1 MKSFMKSILVALF
14 VIIAFVAVS
23 MFSGCSTLGR
33 AIDENPA
40 TTKAAV
46 YVGTLKY
53 IGENS
58 DKALRVENTAS
69 EILSGMSGGT
79 TIDQLDGRLRALIQ
93 WDRLDMADAILL
105 HALLTELRS
114 TMVATIGEGLLS
126 PDDAVRIER
135 VAGWVI
141 DAARLAQ

>member
-23 MFSGCSTLGR
+23 MFSGCSTLER
-33 AIDENPA
+33 AIDENPE

-58 DKALRVENTAS
+58 DKAQRVENTAS
-69 EILSGMSGGT
+69 EILSGLSGGT

-93 WDRLDMADAILL
+93 WDQLDIADAILL

-114 TMVATIGEGLLS
+114 TMMATIGEGLLS

>member
-1 MKSFMKSILVALF
+1 MKKILLVLITVFA
-14 VIIAFVAVS
+14 
-23 MFSGCSTLGR
+23 FSGCAMLE
-33 AIDENPA
+33 DNPH

-46 YVGTLKY
+46 YYGTLKY
-53 IGENS
+53 IGEDT
-58 DKALRVENTAS
+58 DKAQRVEQAAQT
-69 EILSGMSGGT
+69 ILSGLSGGT

-114 TMVATIGEGLLS
+114 TMLATIGEGLLT

>member
-1 MKSFMKSILVALF
+1 MKNCMRSCIKSIVAAL
-14 VIIAFVAVS
+14 IAFAALVAVS
-23 MFSGCSTLGR
+23 LLPGCAL
-33 AIDENPA
+33 IDDNPG
-40 TTKAAV
+40 TVKAAV
-46 YVGTLKY
+46 YVGALKY
-53 IGENS
+53 IGEDA
-58 DKALRVENTAS
+58 DKAQRVEQTAQT
-69 EILSGMSGGT
+69 ILSGLSGGT

-114 TMVATIGEGLLS
+114 TIVATIGEGLLS

>member
-1 MKSFMKSILVALF
+1 MKTFLKCVA
-14 VIIAFVAVS
+14 IIALTLCALAAIP
-23 MFSGCSTLGR
+23 GC
-33 AIDENPA
+33 AIIEDNPNTA
-40 TTKAAV
+40 RAAV

-53 IGENS
+53 VGE
-58 DKALRVENTAS
+58 DAERAQRVENTAS

-79 TIDQLDGRLRALIQ
+79 TIDQLDGRLRALIP
-93 WDRLDMADAILL
+93 WDQLDMADAILL

-135 VAGWVI
+135 VAQWVI
-141 DAARLAQ
+141 SAARLAQ

>member
-1 MKSFMKSILVALF
+1 MKKILLALITVF
-14 VIIAFVAVS
+14 AFT
-23 MFSGCSTLGR
+23 GC
-33 AIDENPA
+33 AMMEDKPH

-46 YVGTLKY
+46 YYGTLKY
-53 IGENS
+53 IGEDADRAS
-58 DKALRVENTAS
+58 RVESAAQ
-69 EILSGMSGGT
+69 EILSGLSGAT
-79 TIDQLDGRLRALIQ
+79 TVEALDARLRSMIS

-114 TMVATIGEGLLS
+114 TIVATIGEGLLS

>member
-1 MKSFMKSILVALF
+1 MKKILLALIT
-14 VIIAFVAVS
+14 VLAFT
-23 MFSGCSTLGR
+23 GCALIDDNPSTV
-33 AIDENPA
+33 
-40 TTKAAV
+40 KAAV
-46 YVGTLKY
+46 YVGALKY
-53 IGENS
+53 IGEDV
-58 DKALRVENTAS
+58 DKAQRVEQTAQT
-69 EILSGMSGGT
+69 ILSGLSGGT

-114 TMVATIGEGLLS
+114 TMTATIGEGLLS

-135 VAGWVI
+135 VTGWVI

>member
-1 MKSFMKSILVALF
+1 MKSFMKSMLVALF

-23 MFSGCSTLGR
+23 MFSGCSTLER

-69 EILSGMSGGT
+69 EILSGLSGGT

-114 TMVATIGEGLLS
+114 TMMATIGEGLLS

-135 VAGWVI
+135 VARWVI